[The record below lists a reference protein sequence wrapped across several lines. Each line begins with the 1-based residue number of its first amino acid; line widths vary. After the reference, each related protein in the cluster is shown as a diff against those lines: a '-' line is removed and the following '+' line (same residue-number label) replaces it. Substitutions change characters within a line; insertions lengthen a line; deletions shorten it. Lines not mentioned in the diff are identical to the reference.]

1 MAYIAKFGNKWR
13 AQVAKNGVRR
23 TAVWDT
29 KAEANNWA
37 AKVETEIA
45 GGKLR
50 PAARTLR
57 FACDHYL
64 KTVTREKR
72 NAELWEMRRFAMI
85 CEYFGDDMPLADVNC
100 AALGRLRDFRL
111 SGGERSG
118 RNWPPV
124 TGSTVNREFTLLRHM
139 LKLAFEE
146 WKWITEYPFKGVR
159 LPKENASRVTV
170 WRWQE
175 IKRVL
180 RAGQN
185 RGGKTLEVTQAFHI
199 ALRTAFRL
207 QEAIAAPDG
216 FDKRRKVV
224 TIPPSKENPLPQ
236 VVPITK
242 QGYRVML
249 TMPQLKVSPNE
260 ASVLF
265 SDLQA
270 QLCIKGLQFR
280 DSRATAL
287 TLMARRMD
295 ILTLSKISR
304 HKDIRMLQI
313 YYRESAEEI
322 SARL

>member
-1 MAYIAKFGNKWR
+1 MAYIGKFRDGWR
-13 AQVAKNGVRR
+13 VQIQKDGIRRSKTFPTKRECQAWAQAEESKKSF
-23 TAVWDT
+23 T
-29 KAEANNWA
+29 K
-37 AKVETEIA
+37 TLS
-45 GGKLR
+45 LR
-50 PAARTLR
+50 Q
-57 FACDHYL
+57 ACDDYL
-64 KTVTREKR
+64 ATATKEKR
-72 NAELWEMRRFAMI
+72 NAGLWESHRFDAF
-85 CEYFGDDMPLADVNC
+85 CSHFGEVELHTITSASIGKWRDK
-100 AALGRLRDFRL
+100 RLETV
-111 SGGERSG
+111 S
-118 RNWPPV
+118 
-124 TGSTVNREFTLLRHM
+124 GSTVLREVNLYRNLFNI
-139 LKLAFEE
+139 AVDE
-146 WKWITEYPFKGVR
+146 WKAVEVNPFKGVR
-159 LPKENASRVTV
+159 LPKENAARVTV

-180 RAGQN
+180 RAGQA
-185 RGGKTLEVTQAFHI
+185 RGGKTLEVTLAFHI

-216 FDKRRKVV
+216 FDKQRRVV

-242 QGYRVML
+242 QGYRLML
-249 TMPQLKVSPNE
+249 TMPQLHVGPNE

-265 SDLQA
+265 SDLCGQMM
-270 QLCIKGLQFR
+270 IKGLQFR

-313 YYRESAEEI
+313 YFRESAEDI

>member
-1 MAYIAKFGNKWR
+1 MAYIGKFRDGWRVQIQKDGIRRSKTFPTKRECQAWAQLEESKKSFAK
-13 AQVAKNGVRR
+13 
-23 TAVWDT
+23 
-29 KAEANNWA
+29 
-37 AKVETEIA
+37 
-45 GGKLR
+45 KLS
-50 PAARTLR
+50 LR
-57 FACDHYL
+57 QACDDYL
-64 KTVTREKR
+64 ATATKEKR
-72 NAELWEMRRFAMI
+72 NAELWEAHRFDAF
-85 CEYFGDDMPLADVNC
+85 CSHFGEVELHTITSASIGKWRDK
-100 AALGRLRDFRL
+100 RLETV
-111 SGGERSG
+111 S
-118 RNWPPV
+118 
-124 TGSTVNREFTLLRHM
+124 GSTVLREVNLYRNLFNI
-139 LKLAFEE
+139 AVDE
-146 WKWITEYPFKGVR
+146 WKAVEVNPFKGVR

-180 RAGQN
+180 RAGQH
-185 RGGKTLEVTQAFHI
+185 RGGKTFEVTQAFHI

-216 FDKRRKVV
+216 FDKRRRVV

-242 QGYRVML
+242 QGYRLML
-249 TMPQLKVSPNE
+249 AMPRLQVSPNE

-265 SDLQA
+265 SDLCG
-270 QLCIKGLQFR
+270 QLLITGLQFR

-313 YYRESAEEI
+313 YFRESAEQI